1 VGWLRSLVELR
12 DVGLTKPLPIPI
24 ATAAAWADAH
34 AKSERGIDVD
44 VKQAARREWETDR
57 FAGGASFAKEDE
69 DAYHVRVWGRGT
81 TVEELID
88 LGLPEYALRVWGP
101 LLAGAEK
108 VGPL

>member
-1 VGWLRSLVELR
+1 M
-12 DVGLTKPLPIPI
+12 PI

-34 AKSERGIDVD
+34 AKAGRGIDVD
-44 VKQAARREWETDR
+44 VKHAARREWETDR

-69 DAYHVRVWGRGT
+69 DASHVRVWGPGT

-88 LGLPEYALRVWGP
+88 LGLPTYAWRVWEP
-101 LLAGAEK
+101 LLSGVEK